1 MTTLRRKPVTL
12 SETVGGYFQSLKR
25 EPEGVQGADD
35 WIPHRQNE
43 KN

>member
-1 MTTLRRKPVTL
+1 M
-12 SETVGGYFQSLKR
+12 GGYFQSLKR

-43 KN
+43 KI